1 MLPSKRR
8 WGAAHSF
15 NSPPPEWRVCVF
27 RLADTLVLL
36 LSGDRYIYSGA
47 INCRKILHN
56 GIQLYPG
63 WRHLWGLQIR
73 DQKMGMVTS
82 GVGEYD
88 LNCLRSVKL
97 QVVGLN
103 QQRNVLE
110 FISALDEI
118 LQAGITIEVS
128 SAYL

>member
-1 MLPSKRR
+1 
-8 WGAAHSF
+8 
-15 NSPPPEWRVCVF
+15 
-27 RLADTLVLL
+27 
-36 LSGDRYIYSGA
+36 
-47 INCRKILHN
+47 
-56 GIQLYPG
+56 
-63 WRHLWGLQIR
+63 
-73 DQKMGMVTS
+73 MGMVTS